1 MAIIRAHN
9 RGFTIF
15 FATLVASLALSVGV
29 VIYDLL
35 IRSLALSQVATQS
48 QYAVY
53 AADAGAEC
61 ALYWDL
67 NFNDTLPSDLDQS
80 AFATATPT
88 KMATADTGASVS
100 AGTVVCN
107 SQDIVAASSITNF
120 KNTVSNSNVGWQI
133 DYPANGNPYYQR
145 AATTT
150 FWFSLG
156 TTAASPCAMVEV
168 GKAGNP
174 SQTTILSHGFNTCTA
189 SILKLERTLMVNY

>member
-1 MAIIRAHN
+1 MRTYN

-15 FATLVASLALSVGV
+15 FATLVASLALSVGL

-35 IRSLALSQVATQS
+35 LRNTALSQVATQS
-48 QYAVY
+48 QYAIY
-53 AADAGAEC
+53 AADTGAEC

-67 NFNDTLPSDLDQS
+67 NFNDALPGDLDQS
-80 AFATATPT
+80 AFATATAA
-88 KMATADTGASVS
+88 KMAPSDTGASVG

-107 SQDIVAASSITNF
+107 SQDIVAGAAPVNTAWSIA
-120 KNTVSNSNVGWQI
+120 
-133 DYPANGNPYYQR
+133 YPANGNPYYER

-156 TTAASPCAMVEV
+156 TTASAPCALVEV

-174 SQTTILSHGFNTCTA
+174 SQTTIISHGFNTCTG